1 MNIEFPKVEAWD
13 GSNDQATFP
22 ADVDGGRVLC
32 RISWEA
38 LTDHFDGDRGGDPV
52 VPLRANRA
60 AIEAKAE
67 TLMRVG
73 RFEEDGSILLRT
85 SDF

>member
-1 MNIEFPKVEAWD
+1 MKIVFPHVETWD

-22 ADVDGGRVLC
+22 ANVDGERMLC

-38 LTDHFDGDRGGDPV
+38 LTDHFGGDRGGDPV
-52 VPLRANRA
+52 EPMRANRIT
-60 AIEAKAE
+60 IETKAE
-67 TLMRVG
+67 ALIRAG
-73 RFEEDGSILLRT
+73 HFEEDGSVLLRT